1 MGFSNKYFF
10 ALLCVKLTVCGP
22 VTNLVQ
28 SYEKGVNHDCKAFPI
43 PKNDTALFELC
54 NLPVP
59 DIKDEKQV
67 NLDLKFS
74 PVPLMCYSAMSNMM
88 TLCPA
93 VASHELNSTQKI
105 DIDLNSVSVGNFCVE
120 AAKVSVKHCE
130 EVPKEDKSDCELLTK
145 VSTILTNKKKCEKQ
159 CIDEEDKEIHP
170 VCLYLYFSTQAVS
183 YNFYEKKSENV
194 VLKSTEKSVNPEI
207 PLPPIQ
213 PKETKSSTTES
224 QKKPDVKVTN
234 GEKQDVDKGITKG
247 VDEKVEEEV
256 KKEDTNTNKANPTNL
271 KPDGDI
277 SQKPGEATTAKN
289 AGEKNGHAEPQ
300 TKVEKTDEVEKEPT
314 LPVEAPNK
322 TKPEQGGGGVE
333 QFEYAEAIPEHHE
346 GHPFSGHKD
355 SYSGISENT
364 MKKDKS
370 KSEDDSRSSFFSYFI
385 LLSIVAIVAYLVFHN
400 KQKILALILEGR
412 RRQGTRRRS
421 GGREYRKLD
430 SNLEDTMNT
439 ESFTSGQHVIY

>member
-1 MGFSNKYFF
+1 
-10 ALLCVKLTVCGP
+10 
-22 VTNLVQ
+22 
-28 SYEKGVNHDCKAFPI
+28 
-43 PKNDTALFELC
+43 
-54 NLPVP
+54 
-59 DIKDEKQV
+59 
-67 NLDLKFS
+67 
-74 PVPLMCYSAMSNMM
+74 MCYSAMSNMM

-93 VASHELNSTQKI
+93 VASHGLNSTQKL

-234 GEKQDVDKGITKG
+234 GEKQDVDK
-247 VDEKVEEEV
+247 V
-256 KKEDTNTNKANPTNL
+256 
-271 KPDGDI
+271 
-277 SQKPGEATTAKN
+277 
-289 AGEKNGHAEPQ
+289 GEKNGHAEPQ

-370 KSEDDSRSSFFSYFI
+370 KPEDDSRSSFFSYFI

-430 SNLEDTMNT
+430 PNLEDTMNT
-439 ESFTSGQHVIY
+439 ESFTSG

>member
-1 MGFSNKYFF
+1 
-10 ALLCVKLTVCGP
+10 
-22 VTNLVQ
+22 
-28 SYEKGVNHDCKAFPI
+28 
-43 PKNDTALFELC
+43 
-54 NLPVP
+54 
-59 DIKDEKQV
+59 
-67 NLDLKFS
+67 
-74 PVPLMCYSAMSNMM
+74 MCYSAMSNMM

-93 VASHELNSTQKI
+93 VVSHGLNSTQKI

-234 GEKQDVDKGITKG
+234 GEKQDVDK
-247 VDEKVEEEV
+247 
-256 KKEDTNTNKANPTNL
+256 
-271 KPDGDI
+271 
-277 SQKPGEATTAKN
+277 

-300 TKVEKTDEVEKEPT
+300 TKIEKTDEVEKEPT
-314 LPVEAPNK
+314 LPVQAPNK
-322 TKPEQGGGGVE
+322 TKPE
-333 QFEYAEAIPEHHE
+333 
-346 GHPFSGHKD
+346 K
-355 SYSGISENT
+355 GISENT